1 MPEQQMRLL
10 FAMMATE
17 LKKAPSRL
25 IKHFRIYAL
34 SIGLVV
40 AALMPA
46 SAEEEALFTTKA
58 KQALMVEDQTGTI
71 LFAKSP
77 DMPIEPA
84 ALAKLMTMEVVFHEL
99 KAGRISPATRY
110 TVSEN
115 AWRTGGAPS
124 RSSTMFAKLKS
135 QLAVSDLIQGVI
147 VQSANDGCIIL
158 AEGIAGS
165 EAKFAELMNARAS
178 EIGLTGS
185 TFVNSTGLPDPKQ
198 RVTLTDLVKLARH
211 IRKEYPD
218 HYKIYAQDSFTWNN
232 IFQRNRNPLLRLD
245 IGADGMGT
253 GFTEQSGYGIVGAA
267 EHEGRRYI
275 VALSGLATDRE
286 RAEEARRI
294 FEWAYRAFDEVD
306 IFAAG
311 ETVGVASV
319 FGGRK
324 SGVALRAHEKVSLLV
339 PAANRDRLKAH
350 IVYKGPLVAPLEA
363 DQQVG
368 ILRIWIGD
376 ALVQE
381 TPVYTAEAI
390 ARGDLTERSLNAA
403 FELAT
408 GWMRRL
414 SF

>member
-1 MPEQQMRLL
+1 MRLS
-10 FAMMATE
+10 FAMMADN
-17 LKKAPSRL
+17 LNQSPFQLA
-25 IKHFRIYAL
+25 KHLRIYAL
-34 SIGLVV
+34 SLGVV
-40 AALMPA
+40 FAGFNVAN
-46 SAEEEALFTTKA
+46 AEDALFETKA

-77 DMPIEPA
+77 DTLIEPA

-99 KAGRISPATRY
+99 KTGNISQTTQY

-124 RSSTMFAKLKS
+124 GGSTMFAKLKS
-135 QLAVSDLIQGVI
+135 QLAVGDLIQGVI

-165 EAKFAELMNARAS
+165 EAKFAELMNARAK
-178 EIGLTGS
+178 EIGLTAS

-198 RVTLTDLVKLARH
+198 RVSLTDLVKLARH
-211 IRKEYPD
+211 IKKEYPD
-218 HYKIYAQDSFTWNN
+218 YYKTYAQDNFTWNK

-253 GFTEQSGYGIVGAA
+253 GYTEQSGYGIVGAA
-267 EHEGRRYI
+267 ERSGRRYI

-286 RAEEARRI
+286 RAEEAKRI
-294 FEWAYRAFDEVD
+294 FEWAYQAFEEVD

-311 ETVGVASV
+311 EAVGDASV
-319 FGGRK
+319 FGGVK
-324 SGVALRAHEKVSLLV
+324 SGVPLKAHEKVSILV
-339 PAANRDRLKAH
+339 PVANRDRLKAH
-350 IVYKGPLVAPLEA
+350 VVYNGPLVAPLEA

-368 ILRIWIGD
+368 MLRIWIGD

-381 TPVYTAEAI
+381 TPVYTAEAVES
-390 ARGDLTERSLNAA
+390 GDLTKRSINAV
-403 FELAT
+403 FELST

-414 SF
+414 RF